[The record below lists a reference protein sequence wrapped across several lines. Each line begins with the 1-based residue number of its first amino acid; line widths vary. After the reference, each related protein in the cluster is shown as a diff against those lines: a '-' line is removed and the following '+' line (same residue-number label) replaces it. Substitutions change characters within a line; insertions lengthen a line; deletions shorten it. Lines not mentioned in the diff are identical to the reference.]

1 MSTHRAS
8 NKHKGK
14 SQRRQTPRS
23 SHGVWQPAPDRPD
36 PIDLLQQQD
45 EGRLQHLIPIKYGRM
60 LGSPFAFFRGSAG
73 VMAADLAS
81 TPVTGFTAMLCGDA
95 HLCNFG
101 LFATP
106 ERNLVFDINDFDEAY
121 VGHWEWDLKRL
132 ATSVVVAARE
142 NGFSDKRCRSLAEA
156 AARAY
161 AKVVESFSQASTLE
175 MWYYQVDAQKV
186 QRLFDSASSKQGRR
200 RSKAT
205 IAKARTRTQNRTLEQ
220 LTETLDGK
228 RRIISNPPLLVPFRE
243 YKPETETVD
252 AKNFKSDIQDATQ
265 GAWQQ
270 YLDSLSDERRFL
282 LQRYQIVD
290 GALRVGGIGSVG
302 TRCMILLLEGRN
314 QDDAIILQLK
324 EAGTSV
330 LEPYTTIKDERSP
343 AERVVAAQRLIQAS
357 SDMFL
362 GWHSGDRSFRNF
374 YWRQLKDMKGS
385 VDIEKLD
392 EKSLATYS
400 KLCAACLA
408 HAHARTGDS
417 TAIAGYLGGGV
428 AFAEA
433 IGRFAVAYADQADK
447 DHQALVA
454 AVKSGRIIAETGI

>member
-1 MSTHRAS
+1 MSTYRAS
-8 NKHKGK
+8 NRQMGK
-14 SQRRQTPRS
+14 LQRQQTPRS
-23 SHGVWQPAPDRPD
+23 SHGVWQPVPDRPD

-45 EGRLQHLIPIKYGRM
+45 EGRLPHLIPIKYGRM
-60 LGSPFAFFRGSAG
+60 LDSPFAFFRGSA
-73 VMAADLAS
+73 VIMAADLAP

-95 HLCNFG
+95 HLSNFG

-106 ERNLVFDINDFDEAY
+106 ERKLVFDINDFDEAY

-142 NGFSDKRCRSLAEA
+142 NGISDKRCRSLAEA
-156 AARAY
+156 TAMAY
-161 AKVVESFSQASTLE
+161 AKAVESFSQASTLD
-175 MWYYQVDAQKV
+175 MWYYHVDAQKV
-186 QRLFDSASSKQGRR
+186 QRLFDTASSKRGRR

-205 IAKARTRTQNRTLEQ
+205 IAKARTRTQNRTLEE
-220 LTETLDGK
+220 LTEKIDGE
-228 RRIISNPPLLVPFRE
+228 RRFISNPPLLVPFRE
-243 YKPETETVD
+243 YQPETEIVGTE
-252 AKNFKSDIQDATQ
+252 NIKSLIQEAMA

-270 YLDSLSDERRFL
+270 YLNSLSDERRFL

-302 TRCMILLLEGRN
+302 TRCIILLLEARN

-324 EAGTSV
+324 EAGPSV
-330 LEPYTTIKDERSP
+330 LEPYATIEDERSP

-362 GWHSGDRSFRNF
+362 GWHGGDRSFRNF

-392 EKSLATYS
+392 EKSLKTYS
-400 KLCAACLA
+400 KLCALCLA

-417 TAIAGYLGGGV
+417 TAIAGYIGGGV

-433 IGRFAVAYADQADK
+433 IGRFALAYADQAEK
-447 DHQALVA
+447 DHQALVT